1 MMLALVTLEE
11 AKAHLRILSDDED
24 PDIQLKVEAASD
36 ILLDYIKRPDAV
48 WTESDAPPLVKAAT
62 LLMVRTLY
70 DDPAADPLNDAI
82 IRILHRYRDP
92 ACA

>member
-1 MMLALVTLEE
+1 MAALVTLEE

-24 PDIQLKVEAASD
+24 PDIQLKVNAASD
-36 ILLDYIKRPDAV
+36 ILLDYIKRPDAT
-48 WTESDAPPLVKAAT
+48 WSEGDAPPLVKAAT
-62 LLMVRTLY
+62 LLMVGTLFN
-70 DDPAADPLNDAI
+70 DAAADPLSDSI